1 MSLKEGTGSEICL
14 RRSRSST
21 AAVMS
26 TVSEIEKSGAVAF
39 DSAMRRDTVCWS
51 RVSSWISASPL
62 APASPRFASLAG
74 SFFSSLPFFGLS
86 FSVLGVALGLLGG
99 LGLAAAAVV
108 GGRLHV
114 GLHDPAARPGALEL
128 SELHAEVAR
137 HAPRNGR
144 RLHAPVAVPV

>member
-62 APASPRFASLAG
+62 APASPRLASLAG
-74 SFFSSLPFFGLS
+74 SFFFSLCFLGLS
-86 FSVLGVALGLLGG
+86 FFGFFSAAPSASSAGSALAPPPFS
-99 LGLAAAAVV
+99 AAACTSA
-108 GGRLHV
+108 LTI
-114 GLHDPAARPGALEL
+114 RPPG
-128 SELHAEVAR
+128 
-137 HAPRNGR
+137 
-144 RLHAPVAVPV
+144 PVPSS